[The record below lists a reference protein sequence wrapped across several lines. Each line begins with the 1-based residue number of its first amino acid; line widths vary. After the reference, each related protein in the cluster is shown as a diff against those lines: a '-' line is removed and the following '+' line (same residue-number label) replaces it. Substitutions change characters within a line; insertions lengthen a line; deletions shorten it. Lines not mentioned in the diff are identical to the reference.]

1 MGPEGYM
8 IRVSGIIPKKKKKE
22 RERERERVREREEGR
37 KGKGRKEKRKFQRRG
52 ARKLSLFPEAG

>member
-8 IRVSGIIPKKKKKE
+8 IRVSGIIPKKKKK
-22 RERERERVREREEGR
+22 RERERVREREEGR